1 MPHRPKKKKEKGK
14 FQFEEELLDQL
25 LEDYEGPGDMFG
37 TGGLLDSLKAK
48 LVERAL
54 RGEMTAHL
62 GYEKNGQRPEN
73 SGNARNGSTKKR
85 VKTESGEME
94 IEVPRDRDASFE
106 PLLVPKGVRRLE
118 GFDNMVIALYA
129 RGMSTRD
136 IQSQLKEVYSVDVSA
151 ELISII
157 TDEILEEVEAW
168 QNRPLDDLYPI
179 VFFDALVA
187 SVRDDSGRVVK
198 KAVYIALGINAE
210 GQKEVL
216 GMWIGASEGAKF
228 WLQILT
234 ELKNRG
240 MKDMFIAC
248 VDGLKGFPEAIAA
261 EYPDSRVQLCIVH
274 MVRHSLR
281 FVSWK
286 DRKLV
291 AADLKKIYRAA
302 TAAEGEKELAR
313 FREKWDEQFPTIGES
328 WERNWENLC
337 TFFEFPEEIR
347 KVIYTT
353 NAIESLNHSMRKV
366 LKNKKALVSDNALK
380 KILFLG
386 LKKASEK
393 WTRPIQNWSGAMQ
406 RFAILF
412 GDRFPQAI

>member
-1 MPHRPKKKKEKGK
+1 
-14 FQFEEELLDQL
+14 
-25 LEDYEGPGDMFG
+25 
-37 TGGLLDSLKAK
+37 
-48 LVERAL
+48 
-54 RGEMTAHL
+54 
-62 GYEKNGQRPEN
+62 
-73 SGNARNGSTKKR
+73 
-85 VKTESGEME
+85 
-94 IEVPRDRDASFE
+94 
-106 PLLVPKGVRRLE
+106 
-118 GFDNMVIALYA
+118 
-129 RGMSTRD
+129 
-136 IQSQLKEVYSVDVSA
+136 
-151 ELISII
+151 
-157 TDEILEEVEAW
+157 
-168 QNRPLDDLYPI
+168 
-179 VFFDALVA
+179 
-187 SVRDDSGRVVK
+187 
-198 KAVYIALGINAE
+198 
-210 GQKEVL
+210 
-216 GMWIGASEGAKF
+216 
-228 WLQILT
+228 
-234 ELKNRG
+234 
-240 MKDMFIAC
+240 
-248 VDGLKGFPEAIAA
+248 
-261 EYPDSRVQLCIVH
+261 

>member
-261 EYPDSRVQLCIVH
+261 EYPDSRV
-274 MVRHSLR
+274 
-281 FVSWK
+281 
-286 DRKLV
+286 
-291 AADLKKIYRAA
+291 
-302 TAAEGEKELAR
+302 
-313 FREKWDEQFPTIGES
+313 
-328 WERNWENLC
+328 
-337 TFFEFPEEIR
+337 
-347 KVIYTT
+347 
-353 NAIESLNHSMRKV
+353 
-366 LKNKKALVSDNALK
+366 
-380 KILFLG
+380 
-386 LKKASEK
+386 
-393 WTRPIQNWSGAMQ
+393 
-406 RFAILF
+406 
-412 GDRFPQAI
+412 